1 MGLFAI
7 GIATLATLLLPAV
20 AAVPL
25 ALDAPSD
32 AKTLDLVTFKEG
44 DKTNFKWADLNDPVM
59 GGRSTSTFTV
69 EDGKGVFD
77 GVCRIVPQLKA
88 PGFCNAEARPSFGQ
102 KVPDASAFVEG
113 GLEIELVSTGNLTQ
127 FKAAFGN
134 KAEHDFG
141 SYKADFVVTAGAN
154 TVRIPFTS
162 FSNKWSPSTGE
173 PTVKCTPEDKQ
184 VCPTAHSLATIGAIG
199 VWAEGHAG
207 QFHLEI
213 TAIRAYLGGSSP
225 PGPSPGP
232 GPAGCTG
239 ASGNLAADQCAAW
252 GKFWDD
258 AGGPNWGRNCSK
270 SDPCAGCH
278 GVQCGPKTASSSCAQ
293 SDSCDSSIT
302 AM

>member
-1 MGLFAI
+1 MGLFA
-7 GIATLATLLLPAV
+7 AAALLLPAV
-20 AAVPL
+20 SL
-25 ALDAPSD
+25 ALDAPSA

-44 DKTNFKWADLNDPVM
+44 DKTNFKWVDLNDPVM

-199 VWAEGHAG
+199 VWGRRD
-207 QFHLEI
+207 
-213 TAIRAYLGGSSP
+213 TRGSSTSRSR
-225 PGPSPGP
+225 PSAPTSAALRRRGLLQDR
-232 GPAGCTG
+232 GLPA
-239 ASGNLAADQCAAW
+239 APAL
-252 GKFWDD
+252 
-258 AGGPNWGRNCSK
+258 P
-270 SDPCAGCH
+270 
-278 GVQCGPKTASSSCAQ
+278 
-293 SDSCDSSIT
+293 
-302 AM
+302 